1 MELHVPVNI
10 KKTFSKIIL
19 IVSNRGW
26 VYWKSSQI
34 TKLKKYY
41 GNALPCVSG
50 CYYHTGYSDV
60 NYCREIVETIISA
73 KKLVESKK
81 YTGLLIGGTST
92 SQKLN
97 GMMNV
102 WGSILLRTS
111 YQQIGSWTA
120 CTITFWFKI

>member
-1 MELHVPVNI
+1 L
-10 KKTFSKIIL
+10 KIF
-19 IVSNRGW
+19 
-26 VYWKSSQI
+26 QI

-41 GNALPCVSG
+41 GNALPCVTG

-60 NYCREIVETIISA
+60 NYCKEIVETIISA

-81 YTGLLIGGTST
+81 YTGLLIGGSSP

-97 GMMNV
+97 GMMNI
-102 WGSILLRTS
+102 WGSILLRAT

-120 CTITFWFKI
+120 CTITFWFKIQP